1 MARISPDHS
10 VPGSAINHEEAEMF
24 ALQAASQNV
33 ESIRTGIVVFAII
46 AVVFWRFLLRL
57 ALVIV
62 AVVLVVLLTS
72 GAILLYEGM
81 HHAVR

>member
-1 MARISPDHS
+1 
-10 VPGSAINHEEAEMF
+10 MF

-33 ESIRTGIVVFAII
+33 ESIRTAIVAFAII

-72 GAILLYEGM
+72 GVILLYEGM
-81 HHAVR
+81 HHAVK

>member
-1 MARISPDHS
+1 
-10 VPGSAINHEEAEMF
+10 MF

-33 ESIRTGIVVFAII
+33 ESIRTAVVVFAVI
-46 AVVFWRFLLRL
+46 AVVFWRFLLKL
-57 ALVIV
+57 VLVIV

-81 HHAVR
+81 HHAAR

>member
-1 MARISPDHS
+1 
-10 VPGSAINHEEAEMF
+10 MF

-33 ESIRTGIVVFAII
+33 ESIRTAIVAFAIV

-72 GAILLYEGM
+72 GAFLLYEGL
-81 HHAVR
+81 HHAAR